1 MRKKLPIIL
10 SFIIAVIIFLSFQVV
25 SAHAATSSASD
36 PLSQTTA
43 TQGSGDWVPDA
54 EVTFVGKAATRA
66 SDFLTWTLQ
75 TYQWSSLPTGQSNPL
90 QDYWRLIRNI
100 VYAFL
105 MLFILGTAFVMVVTK
120 GENVT
125 VMKFIPRFVF
135 VIVLITLSYYIVSDI
150 YGLVD
155 VIQGF
160 FLRSD
165 LASVKV
171 IGPSDLLNIAFG
183 YDFNGYRLAGM
194 ANDESAFISL
204 LLVKLTAITYYVMT
218 GILLLRKIILWFFLI
233 LSPVFP
239 LLLFYKPIRNTAKI
253 WVGEFFRWLLYAPLF
268 AIFLHGLVE
277 MWRKG
282 IPLSFA
288 AANQVPGKDQVY
300 PTAVSILL
308 GGPGQNISITNSVNL
323 PNTFA
328 LYVVA
333 LLMLWVVILLPFLLL
348 KIFLDYLGTLS
359 FKEGS
364 TVRQVFNRGVGFFGG
379 PMGPAPAPGQVQPT
393 GVAKSLPFLGKRGI
407 TMNTNLSQTSTRTT
421 TQNITKSAQ
430 EATEALKS
438 VNISIPKMQDVAR
451 YETALMSRDVAQ
463 REQATQ
469 VHDTLQKIANPTVVT
484 TATEREK
491 FSQVREKLTELK
503 TQGNPVA
510 GQILSASGLSR
521 GVSTVDVSLRM
532 NQLLQHIANPQKVVM
547 PVQRKHFELLKQK
560 LEERKQKGD
569 KLATEI
575 LTSAETITQTTT
587 PEPTQKQISQ
597 EMGQKLQQAKKTG
610 DDLATSLLSEAVAPT
625 QAQKANLPIVN
636 KVQQVSLEDYEE
648 VRKMWQ
654 ENYKTLEPPAGLTGE
669 TVSRNEW
676 IKSDVNKMNEVINQL
691 TSMDPET
698 VNQGMDAVANILPF
712 LLIGGF
718 SKAEVIAYLK
728 AKLEA
733 AKSVLGSIAEREEEE
748 DSLVERK
755 TTAATATKTE
765 EAQMEL
771 SNAEGEK
778 EEKAHE

>member
-10 SFIIAVIIFLSFQVV
+10 AFILAVVVFLSFRVV
-25 SAHAATSSASD
+25 SIHAASSD
-36 PLSQTTA
+36 PSSSSSQTT
-43 TQGSGDWVPDA
+43 TDQGSGDWVPDA

-75 TYQWSSLPTGQSNPL
+75 TYEWSSMPSGQANPL

-105 MLFILGTAFVMVVTK
+105 MLFILGTAFVMVITK

-125 VMKFIPRFVF
+125 VMKFIPRFIL
-135 VIVLITLSYYIVSDI
+135 VILLITLSYYIVSDI
-150 YGLVD
+150 YGLID
-155 VIQGF
+155 IIQGF

-165 LASVKV
+165 LASPKPL
-171 IGPSDLLNIAFG
+171 IGPHDLLNIAFG
-183 YDFNGYRLAGM
+183 YDFSGYRLAGM

-268 AIFLHGLVE
+268 AIFLQGLVV

-282 IPLSFA
+282 IPLSFVGIPD
-288 AANQVPGKDQVY
+288 NTSHY

-348 KIFLDYLGTLS
+348 KIFLDYLGTIS

-393 GVAKSLPFLGKRGI
+393 GAAKSLPFLGKRGV
-407 TMNTNLSQTSTRTT
+407 TLNTNLSQTSTHIA

-438 VNISIPKMQDVAR
+438 VNISIPKMQDIAR
-451 YETALMSRDVAQ
+451 YETALMSRDVGQ

-469 VHDTLQKIANPTVVT
+469 VHDTLQKIANPTVVST
-484 TATEREK
+484 VTEREK
-491 FSQVREKLTELK
+491 FSQVKEKLTELK

-521 GVSTVDVSLRM
+521 GVSTADVSLRM

-560 LEERKQKGD
+560 LEERKGKGD
-569 KLATEI
+569 KLATDI
-575 LTSAETITQTTT
+575 LTSAEELTKTTT
-587 PEPTQKQISQ
+587 PEQTQKQISQ

-654 ENYKTLEPPAGLTGE
+654 ENYKTLEPPAGLNGE
-669 TVSRNEW
+669 TVTRNEW
-676 IKSDVNKMNEVINQL
+676 IKADVNKINEVINQL
-691 TSMDPET
+691 TSMDPDT

-733 AKSVLGSIAEREEEE
+733 AKSVLGTMAEKEEEE
-748 DSLVERK
+748 DTLVERK
-755 TTAATATKTE
+755 AATTTASKEE

-771 SNAEGEK
+771 PDTEGEK